1 MEPSGTPP
9 EPGTIC
15 VPMSSQKGISWSFSP
30 DPGTPGDTSWN
41 SDTWV
46 HQGTVVLTHAHVS
59 VPGPKGTLAA
69 PPLVLTKA
77 VLRILVLSLGL
88 V

>member
-1 MEPSGTPP
+1 MFSW
-9 EPGTIC
+9 
-15 VPMSSQKGISWSFSP
+15 KGIFWSFSP
-30 DPGTPGDTSWN
+30 GPGIPGDTSWN

-46 HQGTVVLTHAHVS
+46 DQGTVVLTHAYIS
-59 VPGPKGTLAA
+59 VPGATGTLTP

-77 VLRILVLSLGL
+77 VLRTLVLSLAL